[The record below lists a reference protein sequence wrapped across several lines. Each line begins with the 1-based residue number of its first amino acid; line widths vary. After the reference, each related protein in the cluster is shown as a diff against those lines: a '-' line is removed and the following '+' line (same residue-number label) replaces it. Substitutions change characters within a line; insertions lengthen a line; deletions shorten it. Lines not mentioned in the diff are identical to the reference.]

1 MDLFDI
7 IGPVMIGPS
16 SSHTAGAARIGKVT
30 LSLLSEKCVDAHM
43 ALHGSFS
50 KTARGHGT
58 DRALVGGLLGMEVDD
73 PRIRDSLEIAK
84 AEGLSVRFSAINL
97 RNAHPNTVVITAKGE
112 SGKVITVR
120 SSSIGGGNIVID
132 EVNGLL
138 LGMSCDNDTLVIQ
151 HHDATGVIAGITG
164 TLSKANI
171 NIASMRDFRSAQGG
185 DALMAL
191 EIDSPVDSNILKS
204 LQAVDAIISVTFLER
219 RAL

>member
-84 AEGLSVRFSAINL
+84 TEGLSVRFSAINL